1 MGRSAW
7 RSGPMMVS
15 PAAVLVLGLL
25 LVPTSAELKASPTG
39 TEGGIWPGAV
49 EPGPRVADRDVRTG
63 PVSAADTVTAADS
76 ARLRV
81 LERLR
86 ERNRP
91 TPDAATLDS
100 LMQAD
105 TVDQAVPPRT
115 VVQTRGEE
123 RARPATQLPEGA
135 DSIMRAL
142 AQLPGYSVAA
152 YQGREAEFEARDRRL
167 ILFGTPEDQAWF
179 SGQGNRVAADSS
191 ITYDDATGRVRTTG
205 LTLFTPQEGDPVESR
220 TLIYDVRASR
230 GTAAG
235 ARTTYSEGATWF
247 VEGDLDSVEQGRLFG
262 SSTRFTSCDHDP
274 PHSYFEASDLKVVA
288 NQVLVARG
296 VRMYVEDVPVMW
308 LPFMAQNLGSGR
320 ASGILTPA
328 FSMNDVVRTS
338 SGYNRR
344 ISNIGYY
351 WAMSD
356 YSDMTMAVDWFSNN
370 YMALTGALR
379 YRWRAQ
385 FLTGNVD
392 LRRYW
397 RETGQREFGVNTR
410 HNWEISERTRANA
423 SARFM
428 TSSDFVREQSFDPR
442 ELTQTINS
450 EAGFSHRFDWG
461 NLSVS
466 ANRRQ
471 HLTDDRV
478 DMNLPNVSLNINTMT
493 LFAAPPQ
500 AASWYNNLNLGGRA
514 RFNRDVFQ
522 RAAQPDTAFQ
532 ISRADELRTRAEAS
546 ASASLGDLSLGTSV
560 QYNETVF
567 QDVPGGL
574 FGDPGFEVVNRM
586 GGFTTGDGLPPALD
600 PFLQTDLLQD
610 PLALQDFGQANINWS
625 ANLGYRVNLI
635 GQTTFTPGV
644 SISGEML
651 RADTFSVANEFVAG
665 PRRVSATA
673 RLQTELYGFY
683 PGFRDFTAIRHKL
696 TPSVNVQYSPQ
707 VRPTDLQRQ
716 VFGARTARP
725 RKIVTLGM
733 NQTWEARL
741 DDDAEERPGER
752 DEDPTAAE
760 GVADP
765 DPGVDPGD
773 PGDPDV
779 DPAELPLPDP
789 DEETDPDDDPDPEED
804 EALDEEDEDVT
815 EDGLRRAPQ
824 SRTVTLLGL
833 STNAVTYDLVEADS
847 TGRFL
852 DGFQTTRLSNTVRSD
867 YLRGLSFSFE
877 HDLFAGGGFGEDAV
891 PRSFAPHLSRV
902 NLSFQI
908 DHQSRVVQWVT
919 GFVGIDTDPEEAAE
933 ADPVEP
939 SDLHDEGTPAGQ
951 PDGFDPSR
959 ITPGDEGERQQVGP
973 RRDGWNARVSY
984 SLQRPRDENGGAASG
999 MRRAMLQWGLS
1010 FAPSANWDASWQTSY
1025 DLVDGR
1031 FNDHAVEL
1039 RRDLHEWEAIMG
1051 FRQTVTGNWS
1061 FTFEVALRANRDLS
1075 LDYSQRDSEGG
1086 RRPGGVPR

>member
-1 MGRSAW
+1 MDWRSWFSGALLTALVVGVSAW
-7 RSGPMMVS
+7 PTELGASA
-15 PAAVLVLGLL
+15 PA
-25 LVPTSAELKASPTG
+25 
-39 TEGGIWPGAV
+39 GGSISL
-49 EPGPRVADRDVRTG
+49 
-63 PVSAADTVTAADS
+63 PVDTVQVPDS

-86 ERNRP
+86 ERSRP
-91 TPDAATLDS
+91 AVDPEVLDS
-100 LMQAD
+100 IIQAD
-105 TVDQAVPPRT
+105 TIPDEAAPPRT
-115 VVQTRGEE
+115 VVQTRTDQQ
-123 RARPATQLPEGA
+123 ARPSTQLPDGA

-142 AQLPGYSVAA
+142 SQLPGYSVAS
-152 YQGREAEFEARDRRL
+152 YQGTEAEFEARDRRL
-167 ILFGTPEDQAWF
+167 ILFGTPDAQAWF

-205 LTLFTPQEGDPVESR
+205 PTLFTPHQGDPVESR
-220 TLIYDVRASR
+220 ELIYDVRASR
-230 GTAAG
+230 GTAHG
-235 ARTTYSEGATWF
+235 ARTTYTEGATWY
-247 VEGDLDSVEQGRLFG
+247 VEGNLDSVEQGRLFG
-262 SSTRFTSCDHDP
+262 SGTRFTSCDHDP

-296 VRMYVEDVPVMW
+296 VRMYVEDVPVLW

-320 ASGILTPA
+320 ASGLLTPA

-356 YSDMTMAVDWFSNN
+356 YSDMTVAMDWFSDN
-370 YMALTGALR
+370 YTALTAALR
-379 YRWRAQ
+379 YSWRAQ

-461 NLSVS
+461 NLSLS
-466 ANRRQ
+466 ANRQQ

-478 DMNLPNVSLNINTMT
+478 DMSLPRASLNINTMT
-493 LFAAPPQ
+493 LLAAPPQ
-500 AASWYNNLNLGGRA
+500 AASWYNNLTLGGSA
-514 RFNRDVFQ
+514 SFNRDVFQ
-522 RAAQPDTAFQ
+522 RAVQPDTAFQ
-532 ISRADELRTRAEAS
+532 LTRADELRTRAEGRVS
-546 ASASLGDLSLGTSV
+546 AGLGNLSFGTGV
-560 QYNETVF
+560 QYRETLF
-567 QDVPGGL
+567 QDVPGELLSGR
-574 FGDPGFEVVNRM
+574 DRGFEVVNRM
-586 GGFTTGDGLPPALD
+586 GGFATGDGLPPALD

-610 PLALQDFGQANINWS
+610 PLALEDFSQANINWS

-635 GQTTFTPGV
+635 GATTFTPGV
-644 SISGEML
+644 SISGEMM
-651 RADTFSVANEFVAG
+651 RADTFDVANEFVAG
-665 PRRVSATA
+665 PSRVSATA

-683 PGFRDFTAIRHKL
+683 PGFREFTAIRHKL
-696 TPSVNVQYSPQ
+696 TPSLNVQYSPQ
-707 VRPTDLQRQ
+707 VRPTELQRQ

-725 RKIVTLGM
+725 RKILTVGL

-752 DEDPTAAE
+752 DEDP
-760 GVADP
+760 VADDEPTDPDSDP
-765 DPGVDPGD
+765 DPVEP
-773 PGDPDV
+773 
-779 DPAELPLPDP
+779 
-789 DEETDPDDDPDPEED
+789 TDPDAAPDEDPEDEDEDAVEED
-804 EALDEEDEDVT
+804 EEEVT

-877 HDLFAGGGFGEDAV
+877 HDLFAGGGVGEDAV
-891 PRSFAPHLSRV
+891 PRSFSPHLSRV
-902 NLSFQI
+902 NLSFQMN
-908 DHQSRVVQWVT
+908 HQSRVVQYLVGWL
-919 GFVGIDTDPEEAAE
+919 GIDSEPDET
-933 ADPVEP
+933 DPVEAP
-939 SDLHDEGTPAGQ
+939 EGPELDDEGTPAGE

-959 ITPGDEGERQQVGP
+959 VTPGDEEGRQPMGA
-973 RRDGWNARVSY
+973 RREGWDARVSY
-984 SLQRPRDENGGAASG
+984 SLQRPRTENGGPASG

-1010 FAPSANWDASWQTSY
+1010 FAPSENWDASWQTSY

-1031 FNDHAVEL
+1031 FNDHSVEL

-1075 LDYSQRDSEGG
+1075 FDYSQRDSEGG
-1086 RRPGGVPR
+1086 RRPGGPPR

>member
-1 MGRSAW
+1 MGWRGWCPGALLAALVVGVSA
-7 RSGPMMVS
+7 
-15 PAAVLVLGLL
+15 
-25 LVPTSAELKASPTG
+25 VPAELGADASAG
-39 TEGGIWPGAV
+39 
-49 EPGPRVADRDVRTG
+49 
-63 PVSAADTVTAADS
+63 VSVSLPADTVQIPDS

-86 ERNRP
+86 ERGRP
-91 TPDAATLDS
+91 AADPQVLDSILQADTTPDAAT
-100 LMQAD
+100 
-105 TVDQAVPPRT
+105 PPRT
-115 VVQTRGEE
+115 VVQTRNDQ
-123 RARPATQLPEGA
+123 RARPATQLPDGA

-142 AQLPGYSVAA
+142 SALPGYSVAS
-152 YQGREAEFEARDRRL
+152 YHGREAQFEARDRRL
-167 ILFGTPEDQAWF
+167 VLFGTPEDRAWF

-205 LTLFTPQEGDPVESR
+205 PTLFTPDQGDPVESR
-220 TLIYDVRASR
+220 ELIYDVRASR
-230 GTAAG
+230 GTAHG
-235 ARTTYSEGATWF
+235 ARTTYTEGATWY
-247 VEGDLDSVEQGRLFG
+247 VEGNLDSVEQGRLFG
-262 SSTRFTSCDHDP
+262 SGTRFTSCDHDP

-320 ASGILTPA
+320 ASGLLTPS

-356 YSDMTMAVDWFSNN
+356 YSDMTVAMDWFSDN
-370 YMALTGALR
+370 YTALTAALR

-410 HNWEISERTRANA
+410 HNWEISERTRANV

-428 TSSDFVREQSFDPR
+428 TSSDFVRQQSFDPR

-450 EAGFSHRFDWG
+450 EAGFNHRFDWG
-461 NLSVS
+461 TLTLS

-478 DMNLPNVSLNINTMT
+478 DMNLPNASLNINTMT

-500 AASWYNNLNLGGRA
+500 AASWYNNLNLGGSA

-532 ISRADELRTRAEAS
+532 ITRADELRTRAETRAS
-546 ASASLGDLSLGTSV
+546 AGLGNLSLGASL
-560 QYNETVF
+560 QYNETLF
-567 QDVPGGL
+567 QDVPAELISGR
-574 FGDPGFEVVNRM
+574 DPGFDVVNRM
-586 GGFTTGDGLPPALD
+586 GGFATGDGLPPALD

-610 PLALQDFGQANINWS
+610 PLAVDDFSQANINWS

-635 GQTTFTPGV
+635 GATTFTPGV
-644 SISGEML
+644 SISGEMM
-651 RADTFSVANEFVAG
+651 RADTFDIANEFVAG
-665 PRRVSATA
+665 PRRVSATG

-696 TPSVNVQYSPQ
+696 TPSLNVQYSPQ

-716 VFGARTARP
+716 VFGARAARP
-725 RKIVTLGM
+725 RKIVTVGL

-741 DDDAEERPGER
+741 DEDAEERPAER
-752 DEDPTAAE
+752 DEEPAVEEDP
-760 GVADP
+760 ADP
-765 DPGVDPGD
+765 DAV
-773 PGDPDV
+773 PD
-779 DPAELPLPDP
+779 ELPLPDP
-789 DEETDPDDDPDPEED
+789 DEDPEDEGEDVLEED
-804 EALDEEDEDVT
+804 EEEVT

-867 YLRGLSFSFE
+867 YLRGLSLSFE
-877 HDLFAGGGFGEDAV
+877 HDLFAGGGVGEDAV
-891 PRSFAPHLSRV
+891 SRSFSPHLSRV
-902 NLSFQI
+902 NLSFQMN
-908 DHQSRVVQWVT
+908 HESRLVQHLMGWLGV
-919 GFVGIDTDPEEAAE
+919 DDDPDEAE
-933 ADPVEP
+933 PVDPPEGP
-939 SDLHDEGTPAGQ
+939 DLHDEETPAGE
-951 PDGFDPSR
+951 PDGFDPTR
-959 ITPGDEGERQQVGP
+959 VTPGDEDGRQQLGA
-973 RRDGWNARVSY
+973 RREGWDARVSY
-984 SLQRPRDENGGAASG
+984 SLQRPRSENGGLASG
-999 MRRAMLQWGLS
+999 MRRAMIQWGLS
-1010 FAPSANWDASWQTSY
+1010 FAPSENWDASWQSSY

-1075 LDYSQRDSEGG
+1075 FDYSQRDSEGG
-1086 RRPGGVPR
+1086 RRPGAMPR